1 MLRNERDILQQEVNK
16 LERELQIHQQ
26 AVAQLEGEGRR
37 LSIQIETND
46 HSKQDE
52 IRLLQEEITDLKVK
66 N

>member
-37 LSIQIETND
+37 LSIQIEAND

-52 IRLLQEEITDLKVK
+52 IKRLQEEIIDLKVK

>member
-1 MLRNERDILQQEVNK
+1 MLRNERDILQQEVTK

-37 LSIQIETND
+37 LSIQIEAND
-46 HSKQDE
+46 QSKQDE
-52 IRLLQEEITDLKVK
+52 IKRLQEEIIDLKVK